1 MSFAFRFVIQ
11 SHVGVIRKAN
21 EDCGLA
27 SAKVIAVADGM
38 GGHAAGEVASSTV
51 IQTFKDQISALP
63 AKAEDFQNWL
73 VSTSNSA
80 HSAIG
85 DLVAADHEKRGMG
98 TTLSSIAVI
107 EDKIGIGH
115 IGDSRIY
122 RLNNHELKQISIDHT
137 YVQSLVDSGE
147 ITQAAAA
154 THPRR
159 NLLIRAID
167 GIHDVAMDID
177 LLEVQIGDR
186 FLLCSDGLTGV
197 VSDNEILEQLAK
209 PDLTTAVS
217 QLIELALVAGA
228 PDNVTIAAC
237 EIIDDDEQL
246 NSGIEPIVV
255 GALEMSAPIPIEVNK
270 SKKKLLPTIAAAIL
284 LLIAGFFV
292 SNSWLNSQW
301 YVGVDEGNVAIFQ
314 GIDQQIGPFSLSRL
328 NVRSE
333 LPSNT
338 LSSNDVSAIENGIS
352 IDNVNAGLLLIQEM
366 WSRSAI
372 CESAVAGCTP

>member
-107 EDKIGIGH
+107 EDKIGVGH

-197 VSDNEILEQLAK
+197 VSDNEILEQLTK

-255 GALEMSAPIPIEVNK
+255 GALEMSAPIPIEVKK

-292 SNSWLNSQW
+292 GNSWLNSQW

-314 GIDQQIGPFSLSRL
+314 GIDQQIGPFSFSRL